1 MANNKT
7 TTCASGAEGRTVA
20 LTMENYPNS
29 LRGYDAGLMAE
40 DCAHLAR
47 FIREAVCGIFSRR
60 GRDEN
65 RGGRDDEG
73 VQKGF
78 ELVCDLLVDRL
89 EIAAGEGFSPMP
101 LLKDLE
107 AHHG

>member
-1 MANNKT
+1 MAEHMPSTQK
-7 TTCASGAEGRTVA
+7 AEAEGLNVA
-20 LTMENYPNS
+20 LTKENYPNS

-60 GRDEN
+60 DRDEN

-89 EIAAGEGFSPMP
+89 EIASGEGFSPMP

-107 AHHG
+107 AHHD